1 MFVRSLLLESRDLRS
16 ILNDRVHAVNR
27 FGFDIYFR
35 FYVEFCFEM
44 RVDQNQTMRR
54 RKKKG
59 GGEREGGGGEGG
71 EGEEGEGEE
80 EGERRETITFNPTF
94 RFTSSLPSSPEDTET
109 NLLGA
114 EERRG

>member
-1 MFVRSLLLESRDLRS
+1 
-16 ILNDRVHAVNR
+16 
-27 FGFDIYFR
+27 
-35 FYVEFCFEM
+35 M

-54 RKKKG
+54 SKKKG

-71 EGEEGEGEE
+71 EGEEGEGE

>member
-1 MFVRSLLLESRDLRS
+1 
-16 ILNDRVHAVNR
+16 LNDRVHAVNR
-27 FGFDIYFR
+27 FGFNIYFR
-35 FYVEFCFEM
+35 FYVDFCFET

-59 GGEREGGGGEGG
+59 GDEREGGEGGGGEAG
-71 EGEEGEGEE
+71 

-109 NLLGA
+109 DLLGA